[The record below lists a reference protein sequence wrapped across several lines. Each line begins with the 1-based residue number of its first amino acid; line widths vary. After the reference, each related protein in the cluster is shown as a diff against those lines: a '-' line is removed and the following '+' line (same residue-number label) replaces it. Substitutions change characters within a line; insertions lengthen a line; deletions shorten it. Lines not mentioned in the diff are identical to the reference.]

1 MSQLIARILLAIF
14 VIPLA
19 SLIYLVTDIQSQRWL
34 DRWINSRNN
43 FPRYYDYYRT
53 LHRLRYTL
61 SGLIAWA
68 FLATWWFL
76 LWRKSVQWNGRRIGL
91 TALSALLAAAIG
103 FLIATL
109 LNNQS
114 SREFGDFIGSA
125 SAPLLWIVATIFVW
139 RETAAERAARID
151 NTGRDAVIC
160 PTCGYNLTGLKEP
173 RCPECGTQFTLDQL
187 LASQPSRAQAELT
200 D

>member
-14 VIPLA
+14 VLPLA
-19 SLIYLVTDIQSQRWL
+19 SLLYLVTEVQSQRWL
-34 DRWINSRNN
+34 DRWISSRNN
-43 FPRYYDYYRT
+43 FPKYYDYYQT
-53 LHRLRYTL
+53 FHRLRYTL

-114 SREFGDFIGSA
+114 SHEFGDFIGSA
-125 SAPLLWIVATIFVW
+125 STPLLWIVATIFVW

>member
-34 DRWINSRNN
+34 DRWISSRNN
-43 FPRYYDYYRT
+43 FPKYYDYYQT
-53 LHRLRYTL
+53 FHRLRYTF

-91 TALSALLAAAIG
+91 TAISALLAAATG

-114 SREFGDFIGSA
+114 SHEFGDFIGSA
-125 SAPLLWIVATIFVW
+125 STPLLWIVATIFVW